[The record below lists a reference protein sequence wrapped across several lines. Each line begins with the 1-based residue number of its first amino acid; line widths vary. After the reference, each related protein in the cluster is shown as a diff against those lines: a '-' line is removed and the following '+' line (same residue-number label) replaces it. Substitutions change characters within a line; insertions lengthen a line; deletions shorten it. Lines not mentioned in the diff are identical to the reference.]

1 MREVKNTVCLRMVTA
16 PTDPRREDG
25 ADKKKRLAPSAIHP
39 LRAAVHEVEHLRHI
53 VSEGESPA
61 ALAILI
67 GTWIAIV
74 VPLVGLV
81 VALALAAADIATR

>member
-1 MREVKNTVCLRMVTA
+1 MKNIVGLWMVA
-16 PTDPRREDG
+16 VPTDPRRDDRAGKEE
-25 ADKKKRLAPSAIHP
+25 RPAPSALHP
-39 LRAAVHEVEHLRHI
+39 IRAAEYEGEHLRRI

-81 VALALAAADIATR
+81 VALALAAAYVATR

>member
-1 MREVKNTVCLRMVTA
+1 MKTTVGLWMVTA
-16 PTDPRREDG
+16 PTDPRREDRAG
-25 ADKKKRLAPSAIHP
+25 KEERHAPPLLHP
-39 LRAAVHEVEHLRHI
+39 IRAAEHEAEHLRRI

-61 ALAILI
+61 ALVILI

-81 VALALAAADIATR
+81 VAVALAAAYLATR